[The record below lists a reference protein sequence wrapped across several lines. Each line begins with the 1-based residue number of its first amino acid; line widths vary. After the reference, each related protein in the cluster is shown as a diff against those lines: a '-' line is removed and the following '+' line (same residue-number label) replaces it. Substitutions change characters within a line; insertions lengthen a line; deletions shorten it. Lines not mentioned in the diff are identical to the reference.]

1 MLPMHRLALLVA
13 LTACSSGRE
22 PGAEPAAPG
31 APLPLAPAVTSPPP
45 SSPSWPRTTTAQ
57 LEAAVAADLAVLG
70 AATAK
75 DLLPG
80 APPRPLA
87 VAAQFPLPYSEGRT
101 ILAVVGLAPGE
112 PARLLV
118 PTQLEALRYTLAITA
133 DGQVA
138 VVARPAR
145 ADLAAAASRALA
157 DEARAIT
164 AAEAALDH
172 ARLPLP
178 AGKASWRQALRSAT
192 YDARL
197 PAGQFVGEPT
207 WSFLFDPWTEAHG
220 FHQVVLDARLAVTLV
235 NGRAP

>member
-31 APLPLAPAVTSPPP
+31 APLPLAPAVTSPPSAP
-45 SSPSWPRTTTAQ
+45 SSPRTTTAQ

-80 APPRPLA
+80 APPRPLV

-112 PARLLV
+112 PTV
-118 PTQLEALRYTLAITA
+118 RYKPSGDKYRTSPSFSVEVKAN
-133 DGQVA
+133 
-138 VVARPAR
+138 P
-145 ADLAAAASRALA
+145 
-157 DEARAIT
+157 
-164 AAEAALDH
+164 
-172 ARLPLP
+172 RLPDTGPESAAFKLD
-178 AGKASWRQALRSAT
+178 RQ
-192 YDARL
+192 
-197 PAGQFVGEPT
+197 
-207 WSFLFDPWTEAHG
+207 
-220 FHQVVLDARLAVTLV
+220 
-235 NGRAP
+235 GRAAPKNDFQILNPYSKKSHESQFNAFEDAIMEAVHFGLK

>member
-1 MLPMHRLALLVA
+1 MPGRRGTLVELVPA
-13 LTACSSGRE
+13 PGTRRCYHVPDAPAGPARRADTACSSGRE

-31 APLPLAPAVTSPPP
+31 APLPVVSATSPPSAP
-45 SSPSWPRTTTAQ
+45 SSPRTTTAQ

-80 APPRPLA
+80 APPRPLVA
-87 VAAQFPLPYSEGRT
+87 AAQFPLPYSEGRT

-157 DEARAIT
+157 DEARAIA
-164 AAEAALDH
+164 AAEAALDR

-178 AGKASWRQALRSAT
+178 AGKASWRQATLRHRCS
-192 YDARL
+192 

-207 WSFLFDPWTEAHG
+207 
-220 FHQVVLDARLAVTLV
+220 
-235 NGRAP
+235 